1 MNKYIEVRYQLPD
14 KTYQTQIRCR
24 TLDELRAEI
33 VKGLTYSRK
42 HRIHLEL
49 KGDATNEQNQ

>member
-24 TLDELRAEI
+24 TFDELCAEI
-33 VKGLTYSRK
+33 VKGLTYSKK